1 MNKIEKK
8 LMKLKGLYELLSK
21 QEKNLALKKLQA
33 DMLDSKHLKYLGEGY
48 IQFEFEARSD
58 LSMVSLRYYKYRVK
72 ECGWLK
78 DSFNF
83 GLDNLVTDLSYGEL
97 LDYWYEGEN
106 FRGTTLKRIDQELA
120 SCVGFVRKAL
130 KDGLDSMDYG
140 YYTKTVKVTD
150 YLDFEEKDKT

>member
-21 QEKNLALKKLQA
+21 QEKDLALKKLQE
-33 DMLDSKHLKYLGEGY
+33 DQSDPKHLKYWGKGY
-48 IQFEFEARSD
+48 IQFEFEVHSS
-58 LSMVSLRYYKYRVK
+58 LSTVSLKYYKHRVK
-72 ECGWLK
+72 ECMWLK
-78 DSFNF
+78 DSFDF

-97 LDYWYEGEN
+97 LDYWYAGEN
-106 FRGTTLKRIDQELA
+106 FSGTTLKRIDEELA

-130 KDGLDSMDYG
+130 KDGLDSMKYG

-150 YLDFEEKDKT
+150 YLDFEEKDKI